1 MSEISAVLTLLGNIF
16 QSRSEVQWCTLWGR
30 DHWWCL
36 SCSQGL
42 IKIRICACM
51 CWGVSAPEKG
61 VVFFFV
67 GGGFPHLNMQAQIFA
82 TSFFCNLVVC
92 TADWGVLAL
101 KSLGMVSHP
110 PRSMQVFTGAVSRV
124 LRAG

>member
-1 MSEISAVLTLLGNIF
+1 MCVGGCLLLKRVL
-16 QSRSEVQWCTLWGR
+16 
-30 DHWWCL
+30 
-36 SCSQGL
+36 
-42 IKIRICACM
+42 
-51 CWGVSAPEKG
+51 
-61 VVFFFV
+61 FFFV

-92 TADWGVLAL
+92 TADWGVLAS